1 MKIKTIVL
9 FVSLCLAGIF
19 QGTAQES
26 VSKLLAKA
34 QTEAKKDGK
43 SIFIKFEASWCGWC
57 RKMTKDMKAKSTK
70 KFFDDH
76 FVTVAVVVKESK
88 MNKKLENPGG
98 GDLIKKY
105 NNGSDRVGLPF
116 WVILDSNLKVITDS
130 FDSNNQNL
138 GGPASPEEVNE
149 FITKLKMAIPKFSN
163 ADAVM
168 IRKQFVKK

>member
-9 FVSLCLAGIF
+9 FVSLCLAGIS

-43 SIFIKFEASWCGWC
+43 NIFIKFEASWCGWC
-57 RKMTKDMKAKSTK
+57 RKMTKDMKAKNTK

-88 MNKKLENPGG
+88 KNKKLMINRKN
-98 GDLIKKY
+98 D
-105 NNGSDRVGLPF
+105 
-116 WVILDSNLKVITDS
+116 W
-130 FDSNNQNL
+130 QNL
-138 GGPASPEEVNE
+138 GLIYN
-149 FITKLKMAIPKFSN
+149 I
-163 ADAVM
+163 
-168 IRKQFVKK
+168 